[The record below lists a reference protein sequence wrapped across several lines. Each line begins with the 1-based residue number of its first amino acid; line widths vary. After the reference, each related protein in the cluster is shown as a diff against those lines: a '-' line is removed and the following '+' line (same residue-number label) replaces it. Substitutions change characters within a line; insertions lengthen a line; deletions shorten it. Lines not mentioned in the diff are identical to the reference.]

1 MNRAKEAAHEQY
13 KSAGLLPRLH
23 NEPRIAGKVMHDM
36 KMPPD
41 KAALSLKLW
50 ETGRSKSSDDPENDM
65 PLVVICTSACA
76 DLGVELAE
84 ARLEGDVR
92 YLLASTSTSE
102 NGRDVPFGDAVR
114 TSFAAMSNVGIAF
127 IAVNPEVDSDLT
139 VACEVARAARR
150 GGLFAVALITQR
162 AAPTCNAG
170 VLQTGLLR
178 AFDAAIEL
186 RAEWPQ
192 ARSLACDVVRHLAGG
207 LKVAPPVCTDLA
219 DVQGILRGAI
229 VSVGVGEAMDSP
241 DQHEG
246 ARERDAVERAI
257 RDVGRLQVE
266 SATGV
271 IVVITGDCSIRLLEI
286 ARATHQVG
294 GLVKAENAAVIP
306 TVHVAPA
313 TRDRFRIILLAAHRP
328 IPDRVVSPTM

>member
-1 MNRAKEAAHEQY
+1 M
-13 KSAGLLPRLH
+13 AGLKMSPE
-23 NEPRIAGKVMHDM
+23 NEAPSFG
-36 KMPPD
+36 
-41 KAALSLKLW
+41 LW

-76 DLGVELAE
+76 DLGVALAE

-92 YLLASTSTSE
+92 YLLASTSASE
-102 NGRDVPFGDAVR
+102 NDRGEPFGDAVR
-114 TSFAAMSNVGIAF
+114 TAFAAMSNVGLVF
-127 IAVNPEVDSDLT
+127 IAVNPDAASDLT
-139 VACEVARAARR
+139 VACEVASAARR
-150 GGLFAVALITQR
+150 GGLFAVALSMQR
-162 AAPTCNAG
+162 AAPTCDG
-170 VLQTGLLR
+170 GLLQAGLLR
-178 AFDAAIEL
+178 EFDAVIEL
-186 RAEWPQ
+186 RAQWPQ

-241 DQHEG
+241 DLHTG
-246 ARERDAVERAI
+246 ARESDAVERAI
-257 RDVGRLQVE
+257 RDVGSLQVE

-271 IVVITGDCSIRLLEI
+271 IVVIAGDCSVRLLEI

-294 GLVKAENAAVIP
+294 GLVKAEDAAVVP
-306 TVHVAPA
+306 TVHVEPA

-328 IPDRVVSPTM
+328 IPDRAVSPDDLVQHL

>member
-1 MNRAKEAAHEQY
+1 MTDVKMSPDDVA
-13 KSAGLLPRLH
+13 PRL
-23 NEPRIAGKVMHDM
+23 R
-36 KMPPD
+36 
-41 KAALSLKLW
+41 LW

-65 PLVVICTSACA
+65 PLAVICTSACA
-76 DLGVELAE
+76 DLGVALAE

-92 YLLASTSTSE
+92 YLLASTSAWE
-102 NGRDVPFGDAVR
+102 NERDGQFGDAVR
-114 TSFAAMSNVGIAF
+114 TSFAAMSDVGLVF
-127 IAVNPEVDSDLT
+127 IAVNPEADSDLA
-139 VACEVARAARR
+139 VACEVARVARR
-150 GGLFAVALITQR
+150 GGLFAVAFITQR
-162 AAPTCNAG
+162 AAPTCNGGAIP
-170 VLQTGLLR
+170 TELLR
-178 AFDAAIEL
+178 AFDAVIEL

-241 DQHEG
+241 DLHDG

-257 RDVGRLQVE
+257 RDVGSLQVE

-271 IVVITGDCSIRLLEI
+271 IVVITGDCCVRLLEI

-306 TVHVAPA
+306 TVHVEPA
-313 TRDRFRIILLAAHRP
+313 THGHFRIFLLAAHRP
-328 IPDRVVSPTM
+328 IPDRVVGPDEQIQHLS